1 MAKRR
6 GKGPL
11 NPEDRRKLTKANIK
25 KLLGIFGYIRPY
37 RWYFVFGMVS
47 LSFSSIILLA
57 FPYLAGKLVDV
68 ADGKLWELPAA
79 LPFTTMPD
87 GNPYVVNDLSLIAI
101 LLFVILFVQSIFSFL
116 RVYLFAQVNERAM
129 ADLRQDV
136 YSKMVSLPMAFF
148 DKRRVGE
155 LISRITSDVSILQD
169 TFSVTLAELFRQI
182 ATLLIGTAIIFFMAP
197 QLTVFMLL
205 TFPILVIAALVFGN
219 FIRKLSRTTQDKLA
233 EANIIVEETLQS
245 VSIVKAFTNELFERK
260 RYKKALDALVSVALK
275 AARYRGVFISFIIF
289 VLFGGIVALLWYG
302 ASLVQDGTMESGELL
317 SFVLYTVFIGGS
329 IAGLGDIYGQIQRAI
344 GASERVIEIIGE
356 EGEPSHAPTDEKIPK
371 GDIQFEN
378 VSFSYPTRRE
388 LTVLK
393 NLNFKIHA
401 SEKVAL
407 VGPSG
412 AGKSTIIQLVM
423 RFYQI
428 DSGQITLDNCP
439 LNSYDLTTYRENVGI
454 VPQEVILFGGTIREN
469 IAYGRPGASENE
481 ILEAA
486 NKANAMEFITRF
498 PEGLE
503 TLVGE
508 RGVKLSG
515 GQRQRIA
522 IARAILKDP
531 SLLILD
537 EATSSLDAE
546 SEVLVQ
552 EALDELM
559 KGRTSIII
567 AHRLSTIRKVDRIF
581 VIKDGEIVE
590 SGNHETL
597 SAREEGLYRNLLE
610 LQFQVN

>member
-6 GKGPL
+6 GKGSL

-25 KLLGIFGYIRPY
+25 KLLGIFAYIKPY
-37 RWYFVFGMVS
+37 RWYFIFGMIS

-68 ADGKLWELPAA
+68 ADGKLWQLPVS
-79 LPFTTMPD
+79 LPFTKSE
-87 GNPYVVNDLSLIAI
+87 GNPYVVNDITIIAV
-101 LLFVILFVQSIFSFL
+101 LLFVILFVQSTFSFL

-182 ATLLIGTAIIFFMAP
+182 ATLIIGTAIIFFMAP

-245 VSIVKAFTNELFERK
+245 VSIVKAFTNELFERH
-260 RYKKALDALVSVALK
+260 RYKKALDELVAVALK

-302 ASLVQDGTMESGELL
+302 ASLVQNGTMESGELL

-371 GDIQFEN
+371 GDIQFDN

-423 RFYQI
+423 RFYPI
-428 DSGQITLDNCP
+428 DTGQITLDNRP
-439 LNSYDLTTYRENVGI
+439 LDSYDLTTYRENVGI

-469 IAYGRPGASENE
+469 IAYGRPGASEND

-486 NKANAMEFITRF
+486 NKANAMEFISRF

>member
-6 GKGPL
+6 GKEPL
-11 NPEDRRKLTKANIK
+11 NPEDRRKLNKANLR
-25 KLLGIFGYIRPY
+25 KLLGIFQYISPY
-37 RWYFVFGMVS
+37 RWTFIFGMIS

-68 ADGKLWELPAA
+68 ADGKNWVIPSSFSFIGSYSE
-79 LPFTTMPD
+79 
-87 GNPYVVNDLSLIAI
+87 GQYVVNDITTIAIMLFAI
-101 LLFVILFVQSIFSFL
+101 LLIQSIFSFL

-136 YSKMVSLPMAFF
+136 YSRMISLPMAFF

-169 TFSVTLAELFRQI
+169 TFSVTLAELFRQL
-182 ATLLIGTAIIFFMAP
+182 ATLIIGTVIIFIMAP
-197 QLTVFMLL
+197 QLTIFMLL
-205 TFPILVIAALVFGN
+205 TFPVLVIAALIFGN
-219 FIRKLSRTTQDKLA
+219 FIRKLAKTTQDKLA
-233 EANIIVEETLQS
+233 EANVIVEETLQS
-245 VSIVKAFTNELFERK
+245 VSIVKAFTNELFERG
-260 RYKKALDALVSVALK
+260 RYKTALDALVAVALK
-275 AARYRGVFISFIIF
+275 TARYRGIFISFIIF
-289 VLFGGIVALLWYG
+289 VLFGGIVGLLWFG

-329 IAGLGDIYGQIQRAI
+329 IAGLGDMYGQIQRAI
-344 GASERVIEIIGE
+344 GASERVLEITHE
-356 EGEPSHAPTDEKIPK
+356 ETEPSHTGTGEKIPK
-371 GDIQFEN
+371 GDIVFEN
-378 VSFSYPTRRE
+378 VTFSYPTRKE
-388 LTVLK
+388 IEVIK
-393 NLNFKIHA
+393 NLNVKIKA

-423 RFYQI
+423 RFYQV
-428 DSGQITLDNCP
+428 DSGCISLDGRP
-439 LNSYDLTTYRENVGI
+439 LEDYDLSTFRENVGI

-469 IAYGRPGASENE
+469 IAYGRPGASLED
-481 ILEAA
+481 ITEAA
-486 NKANAMEFITRF
+486 RKANAMEFITRF
-498 PEGLE
+498 PEGME
-503 TLVGE
+503 TMVGE

-581 VIKDGEIVE
+581 VIKSGEIVE